1 MTKDRIISPK
11 GRLELIPFSPT
22 KTNHTQSSGSIL
34 IEEYSPLPRVDIT
47 LPEMDHHVLI
57 LNSQPPE
64 CEVLYNC
71 SGERYRGVWQEN
83 DFALVP
89 AFSEN
94 EWVINEENSTC
105 IHFLIPT
112 SELTLFAEEE
122 AESCGNGIDMDLF
135 FNRQDDVL
143 KSLSTLLYNEMQQCY
158 YHGTTYIESLEKALI
173 SHLIQHYT
181 NRSVSLSEARDIP
194 ASRYNR
200 VTEYIDAHL
209 GQKITLTE
217 LASLC
222 HCTPHHF
229 SRAFKRDMGVTPHRY
244 IIRRRVRAA
253 IGLIRS
259 QGGSGQSL
267 SVIADLCGFTDQSH
281 MTRHIKQETGATPLE
296 IRRS

>member
-22 KTNHTQSSGSIL
+22 KTNYTHSSGKIL
-34 IEEYSPLPRVDIT
+34 IEEYSPLPRVDLT

-57 LNSQPPE
+57 LNNQPPA

-71 SGERYRGVWQEN
+71 SGERYRGVWQNN

-94 EWVINEENSTC
+94 EWVIDEDNSTC

-112 SELTLFAEEE
+112 TELKLFAEEE
-122 AESCGNGIDMDLF
+122 AEINGGNIEMDLF
-135 FNRQDDVL
+135 FNRQDEVL
-143 KSLSTLLYNEMQQCY
+143 KSLSTLLYHEMQQSY
-158 YHGTTYIESLEKALI
+158 YHGTTYVESLEKALI

-181 NRSVSLSEARDIP
+181 NTSVALTNTPDIP
-194 ASRYNR
+194 SHRYTR

-209 GQKITLTE
+209 GQKITLNE
-217 LASLC
+217 LAALC

-229 SRAFKRDMGVTPHRY
+229 SRAFKRDMGVTPHRF
-244 IIRRRVRAA
+244 IIRRRVNAA
-253 IGLIRS
+253 IKLIRS
-259 QGGSGQSL
+259 QGRSGVSL
-267 SVIADLCGFTDQSH
+267 SAIADLCGFTDQSH
-281 MTRHIKQETGATPLE
+281 MTRHIKQETGATPME